1 MKNETT
7 MTATAIHPAII
18 AGKAVAWWGADF
30 ALLPSLTAQMEVAQ
44 AAQELGMEEMFEASV
59 NLMIEALG
67 ATCAAEVFALD
78 DYLKGLLAGDF

>member
-7 MTATAIHPAII
+7 TLHPAII
-18 AGKAVAWWGADF
+18 AGKACAWWGADF
-30 ALLPSLTAQMEVAQ
+30 ALLPQLTAQVEVAQ
-44 AAQELGMEEMFEASV
+44 AAMDLGMEEAFEAAV

-67 ATCAAEVFALD
+67 VTTAAEVFALD